1 MLLLG
6 PAAADELVGKYQAA
20 GTTPAGKP
28 YTGEVQIE
36 QLGGLHIVLWKLAD
50 GEAKSQCGSALWKFK
65 NAR

>member
-1 MLLLG
+1 MRAARWLLALTAGLLLLG

-36 QLGGLHIVLWKLAD
+36 QLGGLPHRAL
-50 GEAKSQCGSALWKFK
+50 EARRRRGL
-65 NAR
+65 